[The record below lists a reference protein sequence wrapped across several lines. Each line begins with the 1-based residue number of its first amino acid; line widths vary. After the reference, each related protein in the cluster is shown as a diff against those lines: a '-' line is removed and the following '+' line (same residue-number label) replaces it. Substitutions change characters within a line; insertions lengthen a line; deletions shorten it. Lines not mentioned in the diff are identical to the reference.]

1 MGTSNRTLTKT
12 GGTQL
17 TDYELTVR
25 EFLAALRQAGRT
37 AGTIE
42 KYEYRL
48 RTLGSWLAGR
58 GVTAPDGR
66 RTAPSAGALYPL
78 EIYIV
83 AARVDGLAPGVYHY
97 EPVGHRLVPTA
108 DGDRIE
114 ALAHAAL
121 DQRWIGK
128 AAAVLVIAAVESR
141 TARKYGGRATRYVH
155 IEVGHAAQNVL
166 LQATAFGLAAAPV
179 GAFDDRG
186 VKALLALPREAE
198 PLYLLPVGRPR

>member
-1 MGTSNRTLTKT
+1 MLTSIVMAALATVALPEPIREGHSLERA
-12 GGTQL
+12 L
-17 TDYELTVR
+17 AERRTVR
-25 EFLAALRQAGRT
+25 EFAAAPIRLADIAQ
-37 AGTIE
+37 
-42 KYEYRL
+42 
-48 RTLGSWLAGR
+48 LAWAAQ

-141 TARKYGGRATRYVH
+141 TTRKYGGRATRYVH